1 MNEVRKRAKKKGIEN
16 PLKINTP
23 EKDRIRETL
32 VRLLT
37 VLWGAAAQ
45 GIKPIRAPVGG
56 RAHAEA
62 MHTP

>member
-1 MNEVRKRAKKKGIEN
+1 MNEVRKSAKKKGIEN